1 MAKWVIDTN
10 HSVAAFSVRHMMVA
24 NIHGQFNKISGTVF
38 FEPADLRTA
47 KVELAI
53 EVGSM
58 TTGIKKRDDH
68 LFSPEFFDAGKFTL
82 ITFKSTSVEP
92 TGSNSAKVAGDL
104 TIRGVTR
111 PVTVR
116 ARCFGPVKSPFG
128 ETKMGFSAEATI
140 NREDFGMSWNAELEA
155 GGLMLGRDVE
165 LTLELE
171 ADLSE

>member
-1 MAKWVIDTN
+1 MARWAVDTN

-24 NIHGQFNKISGTVF
+24 NIHGQFNRMSGAIDF
-38 FEPADLRTA
+38 DPSDLRTA
-47 KVELAI
+47 KVELEI

-68 LFSPEFFDAGKFTL
+68 LFSADFFDAEKFPR
-82 ITFKSTSVEP
+82 ITFRSTAVEP
-92 TGSNSAKVAGDL
+92 TGSNSANVSGEL
-104 TIRGVTR
+104 TIRGQTR
-111 PVTVR
+111 PVTVK

-140 NREDFGMSWNAELEA
+140 NREDFGMNWNTELEA
-155 GGLMLGRDVE
+155 GGLMLGREVE

-171 ADLSE
+171 ADPSD